1 MGLSHRWIIKTVLV
15 FGLGV
20 TIIAGIA
27 VWLQTAVVLF
37 GPKHWRYDLMTLEW
51 PEDIGS
57 TVEGKERLDLE
68 TLVDQVAE
76 RARLRQEQEAAERAA
91 GA

>member
-20 TIIAGIA
+20 TIVAGVA
-27 VWLQTAVVLF
+27 VWLQVATVLF

-51 PEDIGS
+51 PEDIGKA
-57 TVEGKERLDLE
+57 VEGKARLDLN
-68 TLVDQVAE
+68 TLVDQVEE
-76 RARLRQEQEAAERAA
+76 RARLRKEKEAAEQAS
-91 GA
+91 GG

>member
-1 MGLSHRWIIKTVLV
+1 MLV

>member
-1 MGLSHRWIIKTVLV
+1 M
-15 FGLGV
+15 
-20 TIIAGIA
+20 
-27 VWLQTAVVLF
+27 VLF

-91 GA
+91 GT